1 MDERLDDEEQKEPV
15 AQRKP
20 PHKLVAAACVL
31 FVAAMAGAAYAAVP
45 LYAMFCSLTG
55 FGGATRVG
63 SEAPTETSDRVIT
76 VRFDANVAP
85 GLPWT
90 FKPEQASMAV
100 KVGET
105 SMAYYLAE
113 NQFNTP
119 TYANATYNVTPAQ
132 AGFYFVKM
140 QCFCFEEQTLK
151 GGERVEMP
159 VVFFID
165 PAIERDADLKNV
177 KTITLSYT
185 FFPAKPSTPKSAATD
200 KAGGKGG

>member
-1 MDERLDDEEQKEPV
+1 MDEMKPEGEQKPP
-15 AQRKP
+15 ARKAP

-31 FVAAMAGAAYAAVP
+31 FVATMVGAAYAAVP

-55 FGGATRVG
+55 FGGITRVG
-63 SEAPTETSDRVIT
+63 TEAPTETLERTINI
-76 VRFDANVAP
+76 RFDANVAP
-85 GLPWT
+85 GLPWI
-90 FKPEQASMAV
+90 FKPEQTAVDV

-105 SMAYYLAE
+105 KMVYYFAQ

-140 QCFCFEEQTLK
+140 QCFCFDEQTLK
-151 GGERVEMP
+151 GGEKADMP

-165 PAIERDADLKNV
+165 PAIEKDEDLKGL

-185 FFPAKPSTPKSAATD
+185 FFPAKPPAPKAAAAE